1 MGADNSGEKNST
13 HFKIWC
19 RTVDPQS
26 RIRLDAELVKF
37 VPWLDPAKNRDLAC
51 IAQTGPEGELQILQ
65 NIPHGE
71 LLSGISKSLAQVA
84 ADASEASASWLRF
97 ARVIATQWP
106 LTCSYDRKNKRF
118 TIVLPKEARD
128 LGLAPSAG
136 STAVIFAAGGLL
148 EIWRAST
155 WLEHI
160 HKAHAELPTIIE
172 AAADEIERRG
182 S

>member
-1 MGADNSGEKNST
+1 MVAICPSNSNT
-13 HFKIWC
+13 
-19 RTVDPQS
+19 
-26 RIRLDAELVKF
+26 
-37 VPWLDPAKNRDLAC
+37 
-51 IAQTGPEGELQILQ
+51 
-65 NIPHGE
+65 
-71 LLSGISKSLAQVA
+71 VA
-84 ADASEASASWLRF
+84 ANVQLR
-97 ARVIATQWP
+97 
-106 LTCSYDRKNKRF
+106 SKNKRF

-148 EIWRAST
+148 EIWRASS